1 MSNEEPQHTIK
12 ASNESKPNPW
22 NVRAQLG
29 SPDAIRAYNTYLTE
43 HKRRLRQLE
52 KQARGEM
59 CPSGEWYR

>member
-12 ASNESKPNPW
+12 ASTERKPNPW

-29 SPDAIRAYNTYLTE
+29 SPTAMRAYDAYLTE

-52 KQARGEM
+52 KEARGEM
-59 CPSGEWYR
+59 SPSGDWYR